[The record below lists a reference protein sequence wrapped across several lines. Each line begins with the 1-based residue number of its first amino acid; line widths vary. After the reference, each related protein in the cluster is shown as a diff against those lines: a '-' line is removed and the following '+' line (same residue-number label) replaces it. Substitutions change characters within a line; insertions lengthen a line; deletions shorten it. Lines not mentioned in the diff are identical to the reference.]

1 MNRWIFALVQFF
13 PLSFFATYAFW
24 HGAPTNDRWVDAFQ
38 LASLAGLIQLAIVLP
53 QSRPANRLV
62 LAGNLYLIL
71 GGLATITHQWW
82 FLHIYDV
89 LRESAIFIFM
99 AVVGIVATFA
109 TPSGFIGVSSASLG
123 SVRAASYWLLGAT
136 VLALPISFAFSG
148 NRTYAAV
155 LPIIALAVLQR
166 YLAFRVQR
174 SPQYNG

>member
-24 HGAPTNDRWVDAFQ
+24 HGAPTNDRWVESFQ
-38 LASLAGLIQLAIVLP
+38 LAALAGLIQLAIVFP

-62 LAGNLYLIL
+62 LAGNLYLIF

-82 FLHIYDV
+82 LLHVYDL

-99 AVVGIVATFA
+99 TVVGIVATFA
-109 TPSGFIGVSSASLG
+109 TSAGFIGMSSAPLG
-123 SVRAASYWLLGAT
+123 RVRTASYWLLGAT

-148 NRTYAAV
+148 NRAYAAV
-155 LPIIALAVLQR
+155 LPIIVLAVLQR
-166 YLAFRVQR
+166 YLVFRVQR
-174 SPQYNG
+174 SSQCNG